1 MSTSKTF
8 DKPLEGYDTLNIH
21 AGFALLQRN
30 TTPPQTGERRG
41 RRKQAEPGRFL
52 GVRRRPWG
60 RYAAEIRDPTTKER
74 HWLGTFDTAHEA
86 ALAYDRAALSM
97 KGTQART
104 NFNYSDNTT
113 IHSLLT
119 PFDIQAFLPQS
130 QFLTNTQIKQPTNQS
145 SAPVKLETCQ
155 NMTPNQSSSD
165 TYAES
170 SDGSAHETNSFF
182 FSNEDSNSGYLGCIV
197 PDNCLRPPPASS
209 PSSSKTSR
217 TTKSNASN
225 DQYSCSMATA
235 SLEDHS
241 QCNKYAPPLEITNV
255 PTKAYTPGNFPG
267 FDELNHGFWGG
278 QLSWDGNSG
287 DLSAMMNSPL
297 MVENVCMDTLYSID
311 NPPTYNGLM
320 PQATSSVSSS
330 SLSYPAYGDAVNFG
344 YSLF

>member
-8 DKPLEGYDTLNIH
+8 DKRLEEYDTLNIH

-74 HWLGTFDTAHEA
+74 HWLGTFDTAQEA

-104 NFNYSDNTT
+104 NFTYTDNTNF
-113 IHSLLT
+113 HSLLT
-119 PFDIQAFLPQS
+119 PFDIQALLPQS
-130 QFLTNTQIKQPTNQS
+130 QFVANTQIKQPTNQNNP
-145 SAPVKLETCQ
+145 AKLEICQ
-155 NMTPNQSSSD
+155 NETPNQSSSD
-165 TYAES
+165 TYCAES

-197 PDNCLRPPPASS
+197 PDNCLRPPPSS
-209 PSSSKTSR
+209 PTSKTNNL
-217 TTKSNASN
+217 NASN
-225 DQYSCSMATA
+225 DQSFCSMATA

-241 QCNKYAPPLEITNV
+241 QCNKYALPLDTTNA
-255 PTKAYTPGNFPG
+255 PTKAYTTPGNFPG
-267 FDELNHGFWGG
+267 FDELNHGFWGD
-278 QLSWDGNSG
+278 QLSWDSNSG
-287 DLSAMMNSPL
+287 DLSAMINNPL
-297 MVENVCMDTLYSID
+297 MLENECMDTLYSID
-311 NPPTYNGLM
+311 NPPTYGLM
-320 PQATSSVSSS
+320 PQATFSS
-330 SLSYPAYGDAVNFG
+330 SYPACGDVVNFG